1 MPSAVRFS
9 IFVFK
14 NGDTDLT
21 KADDWTSSRTWH
33 IDIWTGNSNNDGQ
46 PQIECENALTPDAD
60 QSIVRNPPAGLD
72 VDCKTLGRTN
82 SRNSVVLTFFLAVSP
97 TWSNGQ
103 CHTEHT
109 YNNADAS
116 KACSGGSG
124 GGGSGSCSWDG
135 HCAGKWMPRYCI
147 DMAR

>member
-9 IFVFK
+9 IFLFK

-82 SRNSVVLTFFLAVSP
+82 SKKFRSTDFLP
-97 TWSNGQ
+97 
-103 CHTEHT
+103 C
-109 YNNADAS
+109 S
-116 KACSGGSG
+116 KPDLEQ
-124 GGGSGSCSWDG
+124 WP
-135 HCAGKWMPRYCI
+135 MPH
-147 DMAR
+147 